1 MSKENERRELFKA
14 LWKIANE
21 ERGGSGSTPWDLK
34 QYIFGTLFYRFI
46 SENLIHYINLQFELN
61 YTDISDEDA
70 EIQKQAIVEEKG
82 FFIYPTQL
90 FCNVIKKINNQNFK
104 DKLNEEIPKI
114 FNSIEQTC
122 IGTKS
127 ENDFAGLWSEFD
139 FNNIKLG
146 QTIMARNSEIAKL
159 FSSVN
164 NLPLGNFQNN
174 TIDLFGDA
182 YEYLMNMY
190 AGSIGKTGGDFFTP
204 QEVAEL
210 LAKITLVDKNS
221 VNKVY
226 DPCCGSGG
234 LLLKFAKIIGVENVK
249 KGFYGQEKDL
259 TVYNLCRMN
268 MFLHNINYEKF
279 NIVHD
284 NTLLKPSQSHK
295 DEQPFEVIVS
305 NPPYSVHWD
314 GDSDPIL
321 INDERF
327 SAAGVLAP
335 KSKADLAFVMH
346 CLSWLSTNGTA
357 AIVEFPGVLYR
368 GGAEQKIRKYL
379 VDNNFIECII
389 QLPSNL
395 FFGTSISTCIII
407 LKKSKKEAKTLF
419 IDASNE
425 FRSETNSNKLT
436 TENIERI
443 LKWYKNK
450 ENVEHICTYVD
461 NAKIEEND
469 YNLSVNTY
477 VSKQDIRETI
487 DIDELNKEIDLT
499 VKKITMLRNDI
510 NEIIKTEIKPEL
522 KN

>member
-1 MSKENERRELFKA
+1 
-14 LWKIANE
+14 
-21 ERGGSGSTPWDLK
+21 
-34 QYIFGTLFYRFI
+34 
-46 SENLIHYINLQFELN
+46 
-61 YTDISDEDA
+61 
-70 EIQKQAIVEEKG
+70 
-82 FFIYPTQL
+82 
-90 FCNVIKKINNQNFK
+90 
-104 DKLNEEIPKI
+104 
-114 FNSIEQTC
+114 
-122 IGTKS
+122 
-127 ENDFAGLWSEFD
+127 
-139 FNNIKLG
+139 
-146 QTIMARNSEIAKL
+146 MARNSEIAKL

-346 CLSWLSTNGTA
+346 CLS
-357 AIVEFPGVLYR
+357 
-368 GGAEQKIRKYL
+368 
-379 VDNNFIECII
+379 
-389 QLPSNL
+389 
-395 FFGTSISTCIII
+395 
-407 LKKSKKEAKTLF
+407 
-419 IDASNE
+419 
-425 FRSETNSNKLT
+425 
-436 TENIERI
+436 
-443 LKWYKNK
+443 
-450 ENVEHICTYVD
+450 
-461 NAKIEEND
+461 
-469 YNLSVNTY
+469 
-477 VSKQDIRETI
+477 
-487 DIDELNKEIDLT
+487 
-499 VKKITMLRNDI
+499 
-510 NEIIKTEIKPEL
+510 
-522 KN
+522 